1 MQVDVQLNDD
11 ELALLSGYSRSTSMG
26 IKKPGELQR
35 ELLSDMENIEE
46 KRMVSVPEVE
56 NASEDSIDEADD
68 VMDDAPVGVRAD
80 FLSMLSELAKPDT
93 NKAGINEDEDGY
105 EDDEDD
111 DDDDGILPDD
121 EDEEGDVYGGILP
134 DDDDEEID
142 GADGVTLPDD
152 DEGEEGNGES
162 LPDDDEEDND
172 DEDDWQGGVLPDDD
186 EEDYQDGVLPD
197 DDEEDLQG
205 IASEEETTGIP
216 LEDEGNS
223 EELSEDED
231 EGDSELPEDEDDGDS
246 ELPEDE
252 DDGDSGELPEDED
265 EELSED
271 EDEGD
276 YELPEDEDE
285 DDYDSEELPADE
297 DEDASGELP
306 EDDVEEVPESTEE
319 HIDSTLSRIAP
330 VVVEKPVSST
340 SRRQKIARPVSKQS
354 VGRPAGYS
362 TPPASLYDFILSNG
376 GSMLIEDV
384 KKYYPIDEVK
394 KALNLGKIYRFGNK
408 VGV

>member
-1 MQVDVQLNDD
+1 MRVDVQLNDD

-56 NASEDSIDEADD
+56 NASEGSIDEADD

-80 FLSMLSELAKPDT
+80 FLSMLSELAKPDA
-93 NKAGINEDEDGY
+93 NKAGNDEDEDGY

-111 DDDDGILPDD
+111 DDDD
-121 EDEEGDVYGGILP
+121 GILP

-152 DEGEEGNGES
+152 DEDEESNGGS

-252 DDGDSGELPEDED
+252 D

-276 YELPEDEDE
+276 Y
-285 DDYDSEELPADE
+285 ELPADE

-306 EDDVEEVPESTEE
+306 EDDVEGVPESTEE
-319 HIDSTLSRIAP
+319 HIDSTLSRITP
-330 VVVEKPVSST
+330 VVAEKPASPV
-340 SRRQKIARPVSKQS
+340 RRVQKSAEDCKACQQA
-354 VGRPAGYS
+354 VGCRPAGYS

>member
-1 MQVDVQLNDD
+1 MRVDVQLNDD

-56 NASEDSIDEADD
+56 NASGDADD
-68 VMDDAPVGVRAD
+68 VAEAGKNDAPVGVRAD
-80 FLSMLSELAKPDT
+80 FLSMLSELAKPDA
-93 NKAGINEDEDGY
+93 NKAGNDEDEDGY

-121 EDEEGDVYGGILP
+121 E
-134 DDDDEEID
+134 DEEID

-162 LPDDDEEDND
+162 LPDDDDEEDD
-172 DEDDWQGGVLPDDD
+172 GDEDDG
-186 EEDYQDGVLPD
+186 QDGVLPD
-197 DDEEDLQG
+197 DDEEDFQDGVLPDDDEEDSQG
-205 IASEEETTGIP
+205 IASEEEITGIP

-223 EELSEDED
+223 EELSEDEDEGDSELPEDED

-297 DEDASGELP
+297 DEGASGELP
-306 EDDVEEVPESTEE
+306 EDDVEGVPESTEE
-319 HIDSTLSRIAP
+319 YIDSTPSRIAP
-330 VVVEKPVSST
+330 VVAEKPASPV
-340 SRRQKIARPVSKQS
+340 RRVQKVVRPVSKQS

>member
-1 MQVDVQLNDD
+1 MRVDVQLNDD

-56 NASEDSIDEADD
+56 NASEGSIDEADD
-68 VMDDAPVGVRAD
+68 VMDDAPVRVRAD
-80 FLSMLSELAKPDT
+80 FLSMLSELAKPDA
-93 NKAGINEDEDGY
+93 NKAGNDEDEDGY
-105 EDDEDD
+105 EDDED
-111 DDDDGILPDD
+111 G
-121 EDEEGDVYGGILP
+121 GDGGILP

-152 DEGEEGNGES
+152 DEDEESNGES

-223 EELSEDED
+223 EELPEDED
-231 EGDSELPEDEDDGDS
+231 EGDS

-265 EELSED
+265 EYDSGELPEDEVEELSED

-285 DDYDSEELPADE
+285 DDYDSEELPTDE

-306 EDDVEEVPESTEE
+306 EDDVEGVPESTEE
-319 HIDSTLSRIAP
+319 HIDSTPSRITPIVAKKPASP
-330 VVVEKPVSST
+330 VRRVQKVV
-340 SRRQKIARPVSKQS
+340 RPVSKQS

>member
-11 ELALLSGYSRSTSMG
+11 ELALLSGYSRSTTMG

-46 KRMVSVPEVE
+46 KRMMSVPEVE
-56 NASEDSIDEADD
+56 NASEDSTDEADD
-68 VMDDAPVGVRAD
+68 VMDDAPVRVRAD

-105 EDDEDD
+105 EDGDD
-111 DDDDGILPDD
+111 
-121 EDEEGDVYGGILP
+121 GGILP
-134 DDDDEEID
+134 DDDDEESD
-142 GADGVTLPDD
+142 GDDGGILLDD

-162 LPDDDEEDND
+162 LPDDDDEEDD
-172 DEDDWQGGVLPDDD
+172 GDEDDWQGGVLPDDD
-186 EEDYQDGVLPD
+186 EEDS
-197 DDEEDLQG
+197 QG
-205 IASEEETTGIP
+205 IASEKETAGIS
-216 LEDEGNS
+216 LEDEDDSG
-223 EELSEDED
+223 ELPEDED
-231 EGDSELPEDEDDGDS
+231 EGDYELPEDEDDGDS

-297 DEDASGELP
+297 DEDEDASGELPEDASEELP
-306 EDDVEEVPESTEE
+306 EDDVEEAPESTEE
-319 HIDSTLSRIAP
+319 STEPAPSRIAP
-330 VVVEKPVSST
+330 VVAEKPASPV
-340 SRRQKIARPVSKQS
+340 RRVQKVVRPVSKQS

>member
-1 MQVDVQLNDD
+1 MRVDVQLNDD

-56 NASEDSIDEADD
+56 NASEDSTDEAGD
-68 VMDDAPVGVRAD
+68 VMDDAPVRVRAD
-80 FLSMLSELAKPDT
+80 FLSMLSELAKPDA
-93 NKAGINEDEDGY
+93 NKAGNDEDEDGY

-111 DDDDGILPDD
+111 DDDD
-121 EDEEGDVYGGILP
+121 GILP

-162 LPDDDEEDND
+162 LPDNDEEGDG

-186 EEDYQDGVLPD
+186 EEDFQDGVLPD
-197 DDEEDLQG
+197 DDEENSQG
-205 IASEEETTGIP
+205 IASEEETMGIP

-252 DDGDSGELPEDED
+252 DEGDSGELPEDEV

-297 DEDASGELP
+297 DEGASGELP
-306 EDDVEEVPESTEE
+306 EDDVEGVPESTEE
-319 HIDSTLSRIAP
+319 HIDSTPSRIVP
-330 VVVEKPVSST
+330 VVVEKPASPV
-340 SRRQKIARPVSKQS
+340 RRVQKVVRPVSKQS

>member
-1 MQVDVQLNDD
+1 MRVDVQLNDD

-80 FLSMLSELAKPDT
+80 FLSMLSELAKPDA
-93 NKAGINEDEDGY
+93 NKAGNDEDEDGY

-111 DDDDGILPDD
+111 DDDD
-121 EDEEGDVYGGILP
+121 GILP

-152 DEGEEGNGES
+152 DEGEEGNGEN
-162 LPDDDEEDND
+162 LPDNDEEGDG
-172 DEDDWQGGVLPDDD
+172 DEDDGQDGVLPDDD

-197 DDEEDLQG
+197 DDEEDSQG

-252 DDGDSGELPEDED
+252 DEGDSGELPEDEV

-285 DDYDSEELPADE
+285 DDYDSEELPTDE

-306 EDDVEEVPESTEE
+306 EDDVEGVPESTEE
-319 HIDSTLSRIAP
+319 HIDSTPSRITPIVAKKPASP
-330 VVVEKPVSST
+330 VRRVQKVV
-340 SRRQKIARPVSKQS
+340 RPVSKQS

>member
-1 MQVDVQLNDD
+1 MRVDVQLNDD

-56 NASEDSIDEADD
+56 NASEGSIDEADD
-68 VMDDAPVGVRAD
+68 VMDDAPVRVRAD
-80 FLSMLSELAKPDT
+80 FLSMLSELAKPDA
-93 NKAGINEDEDGY
+93 NKAGNDEDEDGY
-105 EDDEDD
+105 EDDED
-111 DDDDGILPDD
+111 G
-121 EDEEGDVYGGILP
+121 GDGGILP

-142 GADGVTLPDD
+142 GADGVT
-152 DEGEEGNGES
+152 

-223 EELSEDED
+223 EELPEDED
-231 EGDSELPEDEDDGDS
+231 EGDS

-265 EELSED
+265 EYDSGELPEDEVEELSED

-285 DDYDSEELPADE
+285 DDYDSEELPTDE

-306 EDDVEEVPESTEE
+306 EDDVEGVPESTEE
-319 HIDSTLSRIAP
+319 HIDSTPSRITPIVAKKPASP
-330 VVVEKPVSST
+330 VRRVQKVV
-340 SRRQKIARPVSKQS
+340 RPVSKQS

>member
-11 ELALLSGYSRSTSMG
+11 ELALLSGYSRSTTMG

-46 KRMVSVPEVE
+46 KRMMSVPEVE
-56 NASEDSIDEADD
+56 NASEDSTDEADD
-68 VMDDAPVGVRAD
+68 VMDDAPVRVRAD
-80 FLSMLSELAKPDT
+80 FLSMLSELAKPDA
-93 NKAGINEDEDGY
+93 NKAGNDEDEDGY

-121 EDEEGDVYGGILP
+121 
-134 DDDDEEID
+134 DDEEI
-142 GADGVTLPDD
+142 DGVTLPDD

-186 EEDYQDGVLPD
+186 EEDFQDGVLPD
-197 DDEEDLQG
+197 DDEEGSQG

-252 DDGDSGELPEDED
+252 DEGDSGELPEDEV

-306 EDDVEEVPESTEE
+306 EDDVEGVPESTEE
-319 HIDSTLSRIAP
+319 HIDSTPSRIAP
-330 VVVEKPVSST
+330 VVAEKPASPV
-340 SRRQKIARPVSKQS
+340 RRVQKVVRPVSKQS

>member
-1 MQVDVQLNDD
+1 MRVDVQLNDD

-56 NASEDSIDEADD
+56 NASEGSIDEADD

-80 FLSMLSELAKPDT
+80 FLSMLSELAKPDA
-93 NKAGINEDEDGY
+93 NKAGNDEDEDGY

-111 DDDDGILPDD
+111 DDDD
-121 EDEEGDVYGGILP
+121 GILP

-152 DEGEEGNGES
+152 DEDEDEEGNSES
-162 LPDDDEEDND
+162 LPDDDDEEDD
-172 DEDDWQGGVLPDDD
+172 GDEDDGQDGVLPDDD

-252 DDGDSGELPEDED
+252 D

-297 DEDASGELP
+297 DDYDSEELPADEDEDASGELP
-306 EDDVEEVPESTEE
+306 EDDVEGVPESTEE
-319 HIDSTLSRIAP
+319 HIDSTLSRITP
-330 VVVEKPVSST
+330 VVAEKPASPV
-340 SRRQKIARPVSKQS
+340 RRVQKSAEDCKACQQA
-354 VGRPAGYS
+354 VGCRPAGYS

>member
-1 MQVDVQLNDD
+1 MRVDVQLNDD

-56 NASEDSIDEADD
+56 NASEGSIDEADD
-68 VMDDAPVGVRAD
+68 VMDDAPVRVRAD
-80 FLSMLSELAKPDT
+80 FLSMLSELAKPDA
-93 NKAGINEDEDGY
+93 NKAGNDEDEDGY
-105 EDDEDD
+105 EDDED
-111 DDDDGILPDD
+111 G
-121 EDEEGDVYGGILP
+121 GDGGILP

-152 DEGEEGNGES
+152 DEDEESNGES

-223 EELSEDED
+223 EELPEDED
-231 EGDSELPEDEDDGDS
+231 GGDSELPEDEDEGDS

-252 DDGDSGELPEDED
+252 DDGDSGELPEDEV

-297 DEDASGELP
+297 DEGASGELP
-306 EDDVEEVPESTEE
+306 EDDVEGVPESTEE
-319 HIDSTLSRIAP
+319 HIDSAPSRIAP
-330 VVVEKPVSST
+330 VVVEKPASPV
-340 SRRQKIARPVSKQS
+340 RRVQKVVRPVSKQS

>member
-80 FLSMLSELAKPDT
+80 FLSMLSELAKPDA
-93 NKAGINEDEDGY
+93 NKAGNDEDEDGY

-111 DDDDGILPDD
+111 DDDD
-121 EDEEGDVYGGILP
+121 GILP

-152 DEGEEGNGES
+152 DEGEEGNGEN
-162 LPDDDEEDND
+162 LPDNDEEGDG
-172 DEDDWQGGVLPDDD
+172 DEDDGQDGVLPDDD

-197 DDEEDLQG
+197 DDEEDSQG

-252 DDGDSGELPEDED
+252 DEGDSGELPEDEV

-297 DEDASGELP
+297 DEGASGELP
-306 EDDVEEVPESTEE
+306 EDDVEGVPESTEE
-319 HIDSTLSRIAP
+319 HIDSAPSRIAP
-330 VVVEKPVSST
+330 VVVEKPASPV
-340 SRRQKIARPVSKQS
+340 RRVQKVVRPVSKQS

>member
-1 MQVDVQLNDD
+1 MRVDVQLNDD

-56 NASEDSIDEADD
+56 NASEGSIDEADD

-80 FLSMLSELAKPDT
+80 FLSMLSELAKPDA
-93 NKAGINEDEDGY
+93 NKAGNDEDEDGY

-111 DDDDGILPDD
+111 DDDD
-121 EDEEGDVYGGILP
+121 GILP

-162 LPDDDEEDND
+162 LPDNDEEGDG

-186 EEDYQDGVLPD
+186 EEDFQDGVLPD
-197 DDEEDLQG
+197 DDEENSQG
-205 IASEEETTGIP
+205 IASEEETMGIP

-252 DDGDSGELPEDED
+252 DEGDSGELPEDEV

-306 EDDVEEVPESTEE
+306 EDDVEGVPESTEE
-319 HIDSTLSRIAP
+319 HIDSTPSRIAP
-330 VVVEKPVSST
+330 VVAEKPASPV
-340 SRRQKIARPVSKQS
+340 RRVQKVVRPVSKQS

>member
-1 MQVDVQLNDD
+1 MRVDVQLNDD

-56 NASEDSIDEADD
+56 NASGDADD
-68 VMDDAPVGVRAD
+68 VAEAGKNDAPVRVRAD
-80 FLSMLSELAKPDT
+80 FLSMLSELAKPDA
-93 NKAGINEDEDGY
+93 NKAGNDEDEDGY

-111 DDDDGILPDD
+111 DDDD
-121 EDEEGDVYGGILP
+121 GILP

-186 EEDYQDGVLPD
+186 EEDFQDGVLPD
-197 DDEEDLQG
+197 DDEEDSQG

-246 ELPEDE
+246 GELPEDE
-252 DDGDSGELPEDED
+252 DEYDSGELPEDEV

-297 DEDASGELP
+297 DEGASGELP
-306 EDDVEEVPESTEE
+306 EDDVEGVPESTEE
-319 HIDSTLSRIAP
+319 YIDSTPSRITP
-330 VVVEKPVSST
+330 VVVEKPASPV
-340 SRRQKIARPVSKQS
+340 RRVQKVVRPVSKQS
-354 VGRPAGYS
+354 VGRPARYS

>member
-1 MQVDVQLNDD
+1 MRVDVQLNDD

-56 NASEDSIDEADD
+56 NASEDTTDEAND
-68 VMDDAPVGVRAD
+68 VMDDAPVRVRAD
-80 FLSMLSELAKPDT
+80 FLSMLSELAKPDA
-93 NKAGINEDEDGY
+93 NKAGNDEDEDGY

-111 DDDDGILPDD
+111 D
-121 EDEEGDVYGGILP
+121 GILP

-142 GADGVTLPDD
+142 GVTLPDD
-152 DEGEEGNGES
+152 DEDEESNGES

-186 EEDYQDGVLPD
+186 EEDFQDGVLPD
-197 DDEEDLQG
+197 DDEEDSQG

-252 DDGDSGELPEDED
+252 DEGDSGELPEDEV

-297 DEDASGELP
+297 DEGASGELP
-306 EDDVEEVPESTEE
+306 EDDVEGVPESTEE
-319 HIDSTLSRIAP
+319 HIDSTPSRIVP
-330 VVVEKPVSST
+330 VVVEKPASPV
-340 SRRQKIARPVSKQS
+340 RRVQKVVRPVSKQS

>member
-1 MQVDVQLNDD
+1 MRVDVQLNDD

-56 NASEDSIDEADD
+56 NASGDADD
-68 VMDDAPVGVRAD
+68 VAEAGKNDAPVGVRAD
-80 FLSMLSELAKPDT
+80 FLSMLSELAKPDA

-121 EDEEGDVYGGILP
+121 EDEE
-134 DDDDEEID
+134 ID

-162 LPDDDEEDND
+162 LPDDDDEEDGG
-172 DEDDWQGGVLPDDD
+172 DEDDG
-186 EEDYQDGVLPD
+186 QDGVLPD
-197 DDEEDLQG
+197 DDEEDFQDGVLPDDDEEDSQG
-205 IASEEETTGIP
+205 IASEEETTGIS

-252 DDGDSGELPEDED
+252 DEGDSGELPEDEV

-297 DEDASGELP
+297 DEGASGELP
-306 EDDVEEVPESTEE
+306 EDDVEGVPESTEE
-319 HIDSTLSRIAP
+319 YIDSTPSRITP
-330 VVVEKPVSST
+330 VVVEKPASPV
-340 SRRQKIARPVSKQS
+340 RRVQKVVRPVSKQS

>member
-56 NASEDSIDEADD
+56 NASEDADD
-68 VMDDAPVGVRAD
+68 VAEAGKNDAPVRVRAD

-105 EDDEDD
+105 EDDED
-111 DDDDGILPDD
+111 G
-121 EDEEGDVYGGILP
+121 GDGGILP

-152 DEGEEGNGES
+152 DEDEEGNSESLPDDDEDEESNGES

-197 DDEEDLQG
+197 DDEEDSQG
-205 IASEEETTGIP
+205 IASEEETTGIS
-216 LEDEGNS
+216 LEDE
-223 EELSEDED
+223 D
-231 EGDSELPEDEDDGDS
+231 DSGELPEDEDDGDS

-297 DEDASGELP
+297 DEDASEELP
-306 EDDVEEVPESTEE
+306 EDDVEEAPESTEE
-319 HIDSTLSRIAP
+319 SAEPTLSRITP
-330 VVVEKPVSST
+330 VVAEKPASPV
-340 SRRQKIARPVSKQS
+340 RRVQKVVRPVSKQS

-362 TPPASLYDFILSNG
+362 TLPASLYDFILSNG

>member
-1 MQVDVQLNDD
+1 MRVDVQLNDD

-56 NASEDSIDEADD
+56 NASEDADD
-68 VMDDAPVGVRAD
+68 VAEAGKNDAPVRVRAD

-93 NKAGINEDEDGY
+93 NKAGND
-105 EDDEDD
+105 DDEG
-111 DDDDGILPDD
+111 DDGILPDD

-134 DDDDEEID
+134 DDDEDEES
-142 GADGVTLPDD
+142 
-152 DEGEEGNGES
+152 NGES

-172 DEDDWQGGVLPDDD
+172 DEDGWQGGVLPDDD

-197 DDEEDLQG
+197 DDEEDSQG

-252 DDGDSGELPEDED
+252 DEGDSGELPEDEV

-297 DEDASGELP
+297 DEGASGELP
-306 EDDVEEVPESTEE
+306 EDDVEGVPESTEE
-319 HIDSTLSRIAP
+319 HIDSAPSRIAP
-330 VVVEKPVSST
+330 VVVEKPASPV
-340 SRRQKIARPVSKQS
+340 RRVQKVVRPVSKQS

>member
-1 MQVDVQLNDD
+1 MRVDVQLNDD

-93 NKAGINEDEDGY
+93 NKVGIVEDEDGY
-105 EDDEDD
+105 EDDEDGD
-111 DDDDGILPDD
+111 D
-121 EDEEGDVYGGILP
+121 GGILP

-152 DEGEEGNGES
+152 DEDEESNGES

-223 EELSEDED
+223 EELPEDED
-231 EGDSELPEDEDDGDS
+231 EGDS

-265 EELSED
+265 EYDSGELPEDEVEELSED

-285 DDYDSEELPADE
+285 GDYDSEELPADE
-297 DEDASGELP
+297 DEGASGELP
-306 EDDVEEVPESTEE
+306 EDDVEGVPESTEE
-319 HIDSTLSRIAP
+319 HIDSAPSRIAP
-330 VVVEKPVSST
+330 VVVEKPASPV
-340 SRRQKIARPVSKQS
+340 RRVQKVVRPVSKQS
-354 VGRPAGYS
+354 ANRPAGYS

>member
-1 MQVDVQLNDD
+1 MRVDVQLNDD

-93 NKAGINEDEDGY
+93 NKVGIVEDEDGY
-105 EDDEDD
+105 EDDEDGD
-111 DDDDGILPDD
+111 D
-121 EDEEGDVYGGILP
+121 GGILP

-152 DEGEEGNGES
+152 DEDEEGNSES
-162 LPDDDEEDND
+162 LPDDDDEEDGG
-172 DEDDWQGGVLPDDD
+172 DEDDWQG
-186 EEDYQDGVLPD
+186 GVLPD

-223 EELSEDED
+223 EELPEDED
-231 EGDSELPEDEDDGDS
+231 EGDSELPEDEDEGDS

-252 DDGDSGELPEDED
+252 DEGDSGELPEDED
-265 EELSED
+265 E
-271 EDEGD
+271 
-276 YELPEDEDE
+276 
-285 DDYDSEELPADE
+285 YDSGELPADE
-297 DEDASGELP
+297 DEDWGEELPADEDDYEDEDASEELP
-306 EDDVEEVPESTEE
+306 EDDVEEAPESTEE
-319 HIDSTLSRIAP
+319 SNELAPSRIAP
-330 VVVEKPVSST
+330 VVVEKPASPV
-340 SRRQKIARPVSKQS
+340 RRVQKIARPVSKQS
-354 VGRPAGYS
+354 AGRPAGYS

>member
-1 MQVDVQLNDD
+1 MRVDVQLNDD

-56 NASEDSIDEADD
+56 NESEDADD
-68 VMDDAPVGVRAD
+68 VVEAGKNDAPVRVRAD

-105 EDDEDD
+105 EDDEDGD
-111 DDDDGILPDD
+111 DGGILPDD
-121 EDEEGDVYGGILP
+121 E
-134 DDDDEEID
+134 DEEID

-152 DEGEEGNGES
+152 DEDEESNGES

-186 EEDYQDGVLPD
+186 EEDFQDGVLPD
-197 DDEEDLQG
+197 DDEEDSQG

-223 EELSEDED
+223 EELPEDED

-252 DDGDSGELPEDED
+252 DEGDSGELPEDEV

-297 DEDASGELP
+297 DEGASGELP
-306 EDDVEEVPESTEE
+306 EDDVEGVPESTEE
-319 HIDSTLSRIAP
+319 HIDSTPSRIVP
-330 VVVEKPVSST
+330 VVVEKPASPV
-340 SRRQKIARPVSKQS
+340 RRVQKVVRPVSKQS

>member
-1 MQVDVQLNDD
+1 MRVDVQLNDD

-56 NASEDSIDEADD
+56 NASEGSIDEADD

-80 FLSMLSELAKPDT
+80 FLSMLSELAKPDA
-93 NKAGINEDEDGY
+93 NKAGNDKDEDGY

-111 DDDDGILPDD
+111 DDDD
-121 EDEEGDVYGGILP
+121 GILP

-162 LPDDDEEDND
+162 LPDDDDEEDD
-172 DEDDWQGGVLPDDD
+172 GDEDDG
-186 EEDYQDGVLPD
+186 QDGVLPD
-197 DDEEDLQG
+197 DDEEDFQDGVLPDDDEEDSQG

-297 DEDASGELP
+297 GEDASEELP
-306 EDDVEEVPESTEE
+306 EDDVEEAPESTEE
-319 HIDSTLSRIAP
+319 HIDSAPSRIAP
-330 VVVEKPVSST
+330 VVVEKPASSV
-340 SRRQKIARPVSKQS
+340 RRVQKIARPVSKQS

>member
-56 NASEDSIDEADD
+56 NASEDADD
-68 VMDDAPVGVRAD
+68 VVEAGKNDAPVRVRAD
-80 FLSMLSELAKPDT
+80 FLSMLSELAKPDA

-111 DDDDGILPDD
+111 D
-121 EDEEGDVYGGILP
+121 GILP

-162 LPDDDEEDND
+162 LPDDDGEDND

-231 EGDSELPEDEDDGDS
+231 
-246 ELPEDE
+246 
-252 DDGDSGELPEDED
+252 DGDSGELPEDEV

-297 DEDASGELP
+297 DEGASGELS
-306 EDDVEEVPESTEE
+306 EDDVEGVPESTEE
-319 HIDSTLSRIAP
+319 HIDSAPSRIAP
-330 VVVEKPVSST
+330 VVVEKPASPV
-340 SRRQKIARPVSKQS
+340 RRVQKVVRPVSKQS

-362 TPPASLYDFILSNG
+362 TSPASLYDFILSNG

>member
-1 MQVDVQLNDD
+1 MRVDVQLNDD

-56 NASEDSIDEADD
+56 NESEDADD
-68 VMDDAPVGVRAD
+68 VAEAGKNDAPVRVRAD

-105 EDDEDD
+105 EDDEDGD
-111 DDDDGILPDD
+111 DGGILPDD
-121 EDEEGDVYGGILP
+121 E
-134 DDDDEEID
+134 DEEID

-152 DEGEEGNGES
+152 DEDEESNGES

-186 EEDYQDGVLPD
+186 EEDS
-197 DDEEDLQG
+197 QG

-223 EELSEDED
+223 EELPEDEDEGDSELPEDED

-252 DDGDSGELPEDED
+252 DEGDSGELPEDEV

-297 DEDASGELP
+297 DEGASGELP
-306 EDDVEEVPESTEE
+306 EDDVEGVPESTEE
-319 HIDSTLSRIAP
+319 HIDSTPSRIVP
-330 VVVEKPVSST
+330 VVVEKPASPV
-340 SRRQKIARPVSKQS
+340 RRVQKVVRPVSKQS

>member
-1 MQVDVQLNDD
+1 MRVDVQLNDD

-56 NASEDSIDEADD
+56 NASEGSIDEADD
-68 VMDDAPVGVRAD
+68 VMDDAPVRVRAD
-80 FLSMLSELAKPDT
+80 FLSMLSELAKPDA
-93 NKAGINEDEDGY
+93 NKAGNDEDEDGY
-105 EDDEDD
+105 EDDED
-111 DDDDGILPDD
+111 G
-121 EDEEGDVYGGILP
+121 GDGGILP

-152 DEGEEGNGES
+152 DEDEESNGES

-223 EELSEDED
+223 EELPEDED
-231 EGDSELPEDEDDGDS
+231 EGDS

-265 EELSED
+265 EYDSGELPEDEVEELSED

-306 EDDVEEVPESTEE
+306 EDDVEGVPESTEE
-319 HIDSTLSRIAP
+319 HIDSTPSRIAP
-330 VVVEKPVSST
+330 VVAEKPASPV
-340 SRRQKIARPVSKQS
+340 RRVQKVVRPVSKQS

>member
-1 MQVDVQLNDD
+1 MRVDVQLNDD

-56 NASEDSIDEADD
+56 NASEGSIDEADD

-80 FLSMLSELAKPDT
+80 FLSMLSELAKPDA
-93 NKAGINEDEDGY
+93 NKAGNDEDEDGY

-111 DDDDGILPDD
+111 DDDD
-121 EDEEGDVYGGILP
+121 GILP

-152 DEGEEGNGES
+152 DDDEDEEGNSES
-162 LPDDDEEDND
+162 LPDDDDEEDD
-172 DEDDWQGGVLPDDD
+172 GDEDDGQDGVLPDDD

-205 IASEEETTGIP
+205 IASEEETMGIP

-252 DDGDSGELPEDED
+252 DEGDSGELPEDEV

-297 DEDASGELP
+297 DEGASGELP
-306 EDDVEEVPESTEE
+306 EDDVEGVPESTEE
-319 HIDSTLSRIAP
+319 HIDSAPSRIAP
-330 VVVEKPVSST
+330 VVVEKPASPV
-340 SRRQKIARPVSKQS
+340 RRVQKVVRPVSKQS

>member
-56 NASEDSIDEADD
+56 NASEDADD
-68 VMDDAPVGVRAD
+68 VAEVSKDDAPVRVRAD

-93 NKAGINEDEDGY
+93 DKAGINEDEDGY
-105 EDDEDD
+105 ED
-111 DDDDGILPDD
+111 G
-121 EDEEGDVYGGILP
+121 GDGGILP

-142 GADGVTLPDD
+142 GADVVTLPDD
-152 DEGEEGNGES
+152 DEDEESNGES

-186 EEDYQDGVLPD
+186 EEDFQDGVLPD
-197 DDEEDLQG
+197 DDEEDSQG
-205 IASEEETTGIP
+205 IASEEETAGIP

-231 EGDSELPEDEDDGDS
+231 EGDS
-246 ELPEDE
+246 
-252 DDGDSGELPEDED
+252 GELPEDEV

-285 DDYDSEELPADE
+285 DDYDSEELPTDE
-297 DEDASGELP
+297 DEDASEELP
-306 EDDVEEVPESTEE
+306 EDDVEEAPESTEE
-319 HIDSTLSRIAP
+319 SAEPTLSRITP
-330 VVVEKPVSST
+330 VVAEKPASPV
-340 SRRQKIARPVSKQS
+340 RRVQKVVRPVSKQS

>member
-1 MQVDVQLNDD
+1 MRVDVQLNDD

-46 KRMVSVPEVE
+46 ERMVSVPEVE
-56 NASEDSIDEADD
+56 NESEDADD
-68 VMDDAPVGVRAD
+68 VAEAGKNDAPVRVRAD

-93 NKAGINEDEDGY
+93 NKVGIVEDEDGY
-105 EDDEDD
+105 EDDEDE
-111 DDDDGILPDD
+111 DGY
-121 EDEEGDVYGGILP
+121 EDGGDGGILP
-134 DDDDEEID
+134 DDDDEESD
-142 GADGVTLPDD
+142 GDDGGILPDD

-162 LPDDDEEDND
+162 LPDDDDEEDD
-172 DEDDWQGGVLPDDD
+172 GDEDDWQGGVLPDDD

-197 DDEEDLQG
+197 DDEEDSQG
-205 IASEEETTGIP
+205 IASEEETTGIS
-216 LEDEGNS
+216 LEDEDDSG
-223 EELSEDED
+223 ELSEDED
-231 EGDSELPEDEDDGDS
+231 EGDSELPEDED
-246 ELPEDE
+246 E
-252 DDGDSGELPEDED
+252 GDSGELPED

-297 DEDASGELP
+297 DEDASEELP
-306 EDDVEEVPESTEE
+306 EDDVEEAPESTEE
-319 HIDSTLSRIAP
+319 SAEPTLSRITP
-330 VVVEKPVSST
+330 VVAEKPASPV
-340 SRRQKIARPVSKQS
+340 RRVQKVVRPVSKQS

>member
-11 ELALLSGYSRSTSMG
+11 ELALLSGYSRSTTMG

-46 KRMVSVPEVE
+46 KRMMSVPEVE
-56 NASEDSIDEADD
+56 NASEDSTDEADD
-68 VMDDAPVGVRAD
+68 VMDDAPVRVRAD
-80 FLSMLSELAKPDT
+80 FLSMLSELAKPDA
-93 NKAGINEDEDGY
+93 NKAGNDEDEDGY

-121 EDEEGDVYGGILP
+121 
-134 DDDDEEID
+134 DDEEI
-142 GADGVTLPDD
+142 DGVTLPDD

-186 EEDYQDGVLPD
+186 EEDFQDGVLPD
-197 DDEEDLQG
+197 DDEENSQG
-205 IASEEETTGIP
+205 IASEEETMGIP

-252 DDGDSGELPEDED
+252 DEGDSGELPEDEV

-306 EDDVEEVPESTEE
+306 EDDVEGVPESTEE
-319 HIDSTLSRIAP
+319 HIDSTPSRIAP
-330 VVVEKPVSST
+330 VVAEKPASPV
-340 SRRQKIARPVSKQS
+340 RRVQKVVRPVSKQS

>member
-11 ELALLSGYSRSTSMG
+11 ELALLSGYSRSTTMG

-46 KRMVSVPEVE
+46 KRMMSVPEVE
-56 NASEDSIDEADD
+56 NASEDSTDEADD
-68 VMDDAPVGVRAD
+68 VMDDAPVRVRAD
-80 FLSMLSELAKPDT
+80 FLSMLSELAKPDA
-93 NKAGINEDEDGY
+93 NKAGNDEDEDGY

-121 EDEEGDVYGGILP
+121 
-134 DDDDEEID
+134 DDEEI
-142 GADGVTLPDD
+142 DGVTLPDD

-186 EEDYQDGVLPD
+186 EEDFQDGVLPD
-197 DDEEDLQG
+197 DDEEDSQG
-205 IASEEETTGIP
+205 IASEEETTGIS

-252 DDGDSGELPEDED
+252 DEGDSGELPEDEV

-297 DEDASGELP
+297 DEGASGELP
-306 EDDVEEVPESTEE
+306 EDDVEGVPESTEE
-319 HIDSTLSRIAP
+319 HIDSAPSRIAP

>member
-11 ELALLSGYSRSTSMG
+11 ELALLSGYSRSTTMG

-46 KRMVSVPEVE
+46 KRMMSVPEVE
-56 NASEDSIDEADD
+56 NASEDSTDEADD
-68 VMDDAPVGVRAD
+68 VMDDAPVRVRAD
-80 FLSMLSELAKPDT
+80 FLSMLSELAKPDA
-93 NKAGINEDEDGY
+93 NKAGNDEDEDGY

-121 EDEEGDVYGGILP
+121 
-134 DDDDEEID
+134 DDEEI
-142 GADGVTLPDD
+142 DGVTLPDD

-162 LPDDDEEDND
+162 LPDNDEEGDG

-186 EEDYQDGVLPD
+186 EEDFQDGVLPD
-197 DDEEDLQG
+197 DDEENSQG
-205 IASEEETTGIP
+205 IASEEETMGIP

-252 DDGDSGELPEDED
+252 DEGDSGELPEDEV

-297 DEDASGELP
+297 DEGASGELP
-306 EDDVEEVPESTEE
+306 EDDVEGVPESTEE
-319 HIDSTLSRIAP
+319 HIDSAPSRIAP

>member
-56 NASEDSIDEADD
+56 NASEDSTDEADD
-68 VMDDAPVGVRAD
+68 VMDDAPVRVRAD
-80 FLSMLSELAKPDT
+80 FLSMLSELAKPDA
-93 NKAGINEDEDGY
+93 NKAGNDEDEDGY

-111 DDDDGILPDD
+111 DDDD
-121 EDEEGDVYGGILP
+121 GILP

-152 DEGEEGNGES
+152 DEGEEGNGEN
-162 LPDDDEEDND
+162 LPDNDEEGDG
-172 DEDDWQGGVLPDDD
+172 DEDDGQGGVLPDDD
-186 EEDYQDGVLPD
+186 EEDFQDGVLPD
-197 DDEEDLQG
+197 DDEEDSQG

-252 DDGDSGELPEDED
+252 DDGDSGELPEDEV

-297 DEDASGELP
+297 DEGASGELP
-306 EDDVEEVPESTEE
+306 EDDVEGVPESTEE
-319 HIDSTLSRIAP
+319 HIDSTPSRIVP
-330 VVVEKPVSST
+330 VVVEKPASPV
-340 SRRQKIARPVSKQS
+340 RRVQKVVRPVSKQS